1 MDEYLKRNIAH
12 RMMNWVL
19 SLDAKVLSLDAKYV
33 IGVFADINKN
43 FTDCD
48 NTGIIGAKGHISC
61 VSPVRNGYKRYEF
74 KGFDWT
80 EETLM
85 LELEKLCKINLIK
98 KRVEDLKKDFQ

>member
-19 SLDAKVLSLDAKYV
+19 SQDAKYA

-61 VSPVRNGYKRYEF
+61 VSPVRNGYKRYKF

-85 LELEKLCKINLIK
+85 LELEKFYKINFIK
-98 KRVEDLKKDFQ
+98 NKIKYLEKDFK